1 MKETEIRTNS
11 YKSLEPGKLFIPT
24 LAGLMAFT
32 SLSTDI
38 YLPAMPSMEIEL
50 HGNIELTVTGFLIG
64 FALAQIIWG
73 PVTDKFGRKLP
84 LILGIFLFV
93 IGSVGCALSSNMET
107 IVIWRVVQAFGA
119 CTGPMIAR
127 AMVRDVYAK
136 TEAAR
141 KLSGLMILMAIAPIV
156 GPLVGGQILKFA
168 NWHYIFWLLAVIG
181 IGMLGFVLLLPE
193 TLLKNSRSQKST
205 FEAFKNYQ
213 VLLSN
218 KQFMQYTLCLTFF
231 YMAAYG
237 FIAGSPGVYIKYF
250 KIQEQYYGWLFA
262 VNVIGLIGFSVLNR
276 RLVGIYSLDYILRFS
291 TIISMVSGIV
301 LLIMVNLNLGG
312 LIAVVAGVFFFF
324 SMNGFI
330 AACTTVA
337 ALDGVPTM
345 AGSASAL
352 LGSLQYGSG
361 IVSTLLLAIF
371 GNETPVTMSWII
383 AVFSA
388 LAALSMKPWKLRS
401 NKYLIQKNI
410 NKQ

>member
-1 MKETEIRTNS
+1 MNDNLGGNVFKNIS
-11 YKSLEPGKLFIPT
+11 PGKLFIPT

-38 YLPAMPSMEIEL
+38 YLPAMPSMENEL

-64 FALAQIIWG
+64 FALAQIVWG
-73 PVTDKFGRKLP
+73 PISDKFGRKLP
-84 LILGIFLFV
+84 LILGTILFV
-93 IGSVGCALSSNMET
+93 IGSIGCAISTSMAT
-107 IVIWRVVQAFGA
+107 IVIWRVIQAFGA

-156 GPLVGGQILKFA
+156 GPLLGGQILKFA

-181 IGMLGFVLLLPE
+181 IIMLGFVLLLPE
-193 TLLKNSRSQKST
+193 TLPKNSRSEKST
-205 FEAFKNYQ
+205 FQAFKNYQ

-218 KQFMQYTLCLTFF
+218 KKFMQYTLCLTFF

-262 VNVIGLIGFSVLNR
+262 VNVIGLIGFSFLNR

-291 TIISMVSGIV
+291 TVVSMISGMI
-301 LLIMVNLNLGG
+301 LLIMVIFNQGG

-330 AACTTVA
+330 AACTTAA
-337 ALDGVPTM
+337 ALDGVPKM

-352 LGSLQYGSG
+352 LGSMQYGSG
-361 IVSTLLLAIF
+361 IVSTLLLALF
-371 GNETPVTMSWII
+371 GNETALTMCWII
-383 AVFSA
+383 ALFST
-388 LAALSMKPWKLRS
+388 LAALMMKPWKVGA
-401 NKYLIQKNI
+401 NKFL
-410 NKQ
+410 NKQI